1 MEAAMNYDR
10 KLVGW
15 VSVECGR
22 VILADPIFLRDWR
35 AGPYVPEVE
44 DPLNSYDEALKLTEG
59 EPGHGAMLDETAVVL
74 SAAGGDGRY
83 PVYGLFGDGGC
94 TRVEVVL
101 SREAATPDER
111 AAWPDE
117 GREEEPPGG
126 VDDAPPA
133 EGRTYLPW

>member
-1 MEAAMNYDR
+1 MDYDR

-15 VSVECGR
+15 VSVESGR
-22 VILADPIFLRDWR
+22 VIFADPIFLRDWR

-44 DPLNSYDEALKLTEG
+44 EPLNSYDEALKLTDG
-59 EPGHGAMLDETAVVL
+59 EPGHGSMLDESAVVL

-83 PVYGLFGDGGC
+83 PVYGLFVESGC
-94 TRVEVVL
+94 ARVEVVL
-101 SREAATPDER
+101 CRDAVAPDER

-117 GREEEPPGG
+117 AGGDEEPPGA

-133 EGRTYLPW
+133 EGHTYLP